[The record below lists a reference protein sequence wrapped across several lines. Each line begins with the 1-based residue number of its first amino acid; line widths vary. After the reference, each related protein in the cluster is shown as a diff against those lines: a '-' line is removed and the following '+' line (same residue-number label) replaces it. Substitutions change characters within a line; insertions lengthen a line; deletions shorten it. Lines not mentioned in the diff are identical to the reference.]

1 MRTARLAG
9 EKLGAQRNKSQVHVL
24 VMLLYILLIF
34 EPFTLYALQ
43 FATLNKSFFTSIKG
57 F

>member
-9 EKLGAQRNKSQVHVL
+9 EKIGAQRNKSQVHVL